1 MYIAY
6 LNPKSSFLGES
17 IHSDTLFGAI
27 CWGIANVCGDNLI
40 GEVLEYFKDGKPPF
54 LISSAFPY
62 VQLEQRIHLLPKPI
76 CKPIYKEAR
85 SREDF
90 TKLKTIKEIVYVPE
104 EIFQQIIE
112 GKLTDE
118 TLFDSLE
125 LAGFEYPKR
134 GNKRRKYNL
143 YSINENEYVQR
154 GNLIIKNTYQKTEK
168 ETREEEEIE
177 KTDFGKILTGAFG
190 GIDIQRNVIERLSG
204 TTTEGGLFYTH
215 EMFFRE
221 NAGLYFLVKI
231 LKNEIKGNKIEGILN
246 PALRFIQDRGVGGD
260 VSVGK
265 GHFEVEFLSGFDR
278 IEEPTDPNAF
288 TTLSLY
294 YPAGELSSLSISSNR
309 ERMWYKSVKRKGK
322 MEASFA
328 AVKNVWKESLMMF
341 SEGSTFPLLN
351 KEIYGRNHLS
361 KKEEYE
367 IQHYGFAVPVKMR
380 REEE

>member
-90 TKLKTIKEIVYVPE
+90 TKLKAIKEIVYVPE

-118 TLFDSLE
+118 TLFNSLE
-125 LAGFEYPKR
+125 LAGFEYPRR
-134 GNKRRKYNL
+134 GNKSRKYNL
-143 YSINENEYVQR
+143 YRVNGSEYIQIY
-154 GNLIIKNTYQKTEK
+154 NMIIKNM
-168 ETREEEEIE
+168 
-177 KTDFGKILTGAFG
+177 GKIPIRVFQSM
-190 GIDIQRNVIERLSG
+190 DVQRNVIERLSG
-204 TTTEGGLFYTH
+204 TTTEGGLFYTE
-215 EMFFRE
+215 EMFFGK

-231 LKNEIKGNKIEGILN
+231 LRNEISGNKLEDMLN
-246 PALRFIQDRGVGGD
+246 SALRFIQDRGIGGD

-265 GHFEVEFLSGFDR
+265 GHFEVEFLSRFNWVK
-278 IEEPTDPNAF
+278 ELTNPNAF

-294 YPAGELSSLSISSNR
+294 YPADEFSSFSSNR

-322 MEASFA
+322 VEASFVD
-328 AVKNVWKESLMMF
+328 VKNVWKESLMMF
-341 SEGSTFPLLN
+341 SEGSTFPLRD

-367 IQHYGFAVPVKMR
+367 IQHYGFAFPVKIRMG
-380 REEE
+380 EK